1 MLMTEYG
8 FHAICP
14 SGSDFVVDG
23 GVVEASGASL
33 LKISSDVDGSEMV
46 LVASVA
52 SDDIVGDAS
61 VVDDES
67 DKEAVKTWWQSVD
80 SNRRRE
86 SEIF

>member
-14 SGSDFVVDG
+14 SGSAFVVDG

-67 DKEAVKTWWQSVD
+67 DREAVKT
-80 SNRRRE
+80 
-86 SEIF
+86 

>member
-1 MLMTEYG
+1 MV
-8 FHAICP
+8 
-14 SGSDFVVDG
+14 VVDG

-33 LKISSDVDGSEMV
+33 LKNSSDVDDSEMV